1 MSNLVESYLTYIE
14 TGRRYSPNTVKSYR
28 RDIENLTGFLGTD
41 GEEFDPSLLA
51 ADDIR
56 EWIMSLS
63 ENGLKP
69 SSINRMISAC
79 SSFFKYLEKEGIV
92 ASNPFRKI
100 TMLKTPAT
108 LPSFIPESKMAKVVG
123 ELSATMDEG
132 SGFRSERDAL
142 MVLFLYST
150 GLRLAE
156 LIGIDR
162 TDFDRGFRELHV
174 FGKGDRER
182 IVPIVPELGQRVKEY
197 IALMKR
203 ENICKYGE
211 KALFLTEKGER
222 ISRTEVYRAVRGQ
235 LSAMGIQ
242 GKRSPHVL
250 RHTFATHLMDGGA
263 DLREIQELLG
273 HSSLSTTQVYTHNS
287 INALKE
293 VYGTAHPRGGRRR

>member
-108 LPSFIPESKMAKVVG
+108 LPSFIPESKMTKVVG

-174 FGKGDRER
+174 CGKGDRER

-293 VYGTAHPRGGRRR
+293 IYQTAHPRGGRRR

>member
-1 MSNLVESYLTYIE
+1 MSNLIESYLTYIE

-41 GEEFDPSLLA
+41 AEEFDPSRLT
-51 ADDIR
+51 ADNIR

-79 SSFFKYLEKEGIV
+79 SSLFKYLEKEGIV
-92 ASNPFRKI
+92 ATNPFRKI
-100 TMLKTPAT
+100 TMLKTPTA

-123 ELSATMDEG
+123 ELSAAMDEG

-174 FGKGDRER
+174 CGKGDRER
-182 IVPIVPELGQRVKEY
+182 IVPIVPELSQRVKEY

-293 VYGTAHPRGGRRR
+293 IYQTAHPRGGRRR